1 MYKVGD
7 NVVYPM
13 HGVGKIEAIEKKK
26 ILNKVNKYYI
36 IKILQGNIR
45 IMVPVDKAD
54 EIGVRAVISSREVN
68 KVLNILRRKKVKIE
82 EDWKVRYQSNTD
94 KIKSGSIYEIAEV
107 VRDLY
112 NKNKEKELSIMEKK
126 MYENALSQV
135 ILEIAIA
142 KKIEYSEAEKII
154 NKILP

>member
-26 ILNKVNKYYI
+26 ILNKTTKYYI
-36 IKILQGNIR
+36 IKSLQGNIKF
-45 IMVPVDKAD
+45 MVPVDKAD
-54 EIGVRAVISSREVN
+54 EIGVRPVIDKKSVN
-68 KVLNILRRKKVKIE
+68 KVLNILKKKKVKYE
-82 EDWKVRYQSNTD
+82 DDWKTRYQSNTD
-94 KIKSGSIYEIAEV
+94 KIKSGSIFEIAEV

-112 NKNKEKELSIMEKK
+112 NKNKEKELSLMEKK
-126 MYENALSQV
+126 MYETVLNQI
-135 ILEIAIA
+135 ILEISIA
-142 KKIEYSEAEKII
+142 KKIDYSKAEKII

>member
-26 ILNKVNKYYI
+26 ILNKTTKYYI
-36 IKILQGNIR
+36 IKSLQGNIKF
-45 IMVPVDKAD
+45 MVPVDKAD
-54 EIGVRAVISSREVN
+54 EIGVRPVIDKKSVK
-68 KVLNILRRKKVKIE
+68 KVLNILKKKKVKYE
-82 EDWKVRYQSNTD
+82 DDWKTRYQSNTD
-94 KIKSGSIYEIAEV
+94 KIKSGSIFEIAEV

-112 NKNKEKELSIMEKK
+112 NKNKEKELSLMEKK
-126 MYENALSQV
+126 MYETVLNQI
-135 ILEIAIA
+135 ILEISIA
-142 KKIEYSEAEKII
+142 KKIDYSKAEKII